1 MAGLIYNECGEK
13 ENHNMIVQCPFCHF
27 KEMVPE
33 EYAGMVGE
41 CSKCGKEY
49 RLPYAIEKLSS
60 VSSFLLGFFLSI
72 VGILLVLVLDK
83 GKIKN
88 ALFGLLASFVFWLF
102 FSVFII
108 GGATCA
114 SRTYAHRAASAASA
128 LSEEEGDRSRSAVDS
143 ISEDSLR
150 QLGED

>member
-1 MAGLIYNECGEK
+1 MV
-13 ENHNMIVQCPFCHF
+13 VQCPFCHF

-49 RLPYAIEKLSS
+49 RLPCSVEKLSA

-72 VGILLVLVLDK
+72 VGVLLVLVLDK
-83 GKIKN
+83 GKVKN
-88 ALFGLLASFVFWLF
+88 ALLGLLASFVLWLF

-108 GGATCA
+108 GSATCA
-114 SRTYAHRAASAASA
+114 SRTYGHRAANAASA
-128 LSEEEGDRSRSAVDS
+128 LSEEEGDRSRSAADS
-143 ISEDSLR
+143 IREDLLK